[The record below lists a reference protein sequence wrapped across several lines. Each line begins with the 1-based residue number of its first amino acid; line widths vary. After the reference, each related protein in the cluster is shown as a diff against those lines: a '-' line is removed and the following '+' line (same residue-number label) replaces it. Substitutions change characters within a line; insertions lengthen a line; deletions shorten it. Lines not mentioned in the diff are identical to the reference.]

1 MAMPTKAKPK
11 AKPTKEAKQPGALT
25 PRQRRFVD
33 EYLIDLNATQAAIRA
48 GYKAGPGTDV
58 QGVRLLAN
66 ARVKELIAE
75 RMKAREQRTQI
86 TQDAVLQE
94 LARLAFFDVR
104 RLVGPD
110 GNPLSIHQL
119 DDDTARAVVG
129 LDVAKVGNMMIGVGE
144 VLKFKIADKRAAL
157 VDLGKHLGMFK
168 DKVELSGPGGSPL
181 QVATVDPSKLS
192 TETLAEIMAARDAAE
207 RG

>member
-1 MAMPTKAKPK
+1 MPTKQKPK
-11 AKPTKEAKQPGALT
+11 RGNAQKAEAGKLN
-25 PRQRRFVD
+25 PRQLRFVD
-33 EYLIDLNATQAAIRA
+33 EYLIDLNATQAAARA
-48 GYKAGPGTDV
+48 GYKPGPTAEV
-58 QGVRLLAN
+58 QGARLLGN
-66 ARVKELIAE
+66 DRVKALISK
-75 RMKAREQRTQI
+75 RMKDRQERTEI
-86 TQDAVLQE
+86 TQDRVLQE

-104 RLVGPD
+104 KLVGENGKPI
-110 GNPLSIHQL
+110 PIQEL

-129 LDVAKVGNMMIGVGE
+129 LDIARIGNLEIGEGE

-157 VDLGKHLGMFK
+157 VDIGKHLGMFK
-168 DKVELSGPGGSPL
+168 DKVELTGPNGSPL